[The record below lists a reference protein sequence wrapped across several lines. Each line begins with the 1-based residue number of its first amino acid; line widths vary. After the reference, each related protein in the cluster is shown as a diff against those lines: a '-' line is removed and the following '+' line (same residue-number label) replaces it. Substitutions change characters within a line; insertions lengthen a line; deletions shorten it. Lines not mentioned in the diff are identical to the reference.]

1 MNRNL
6 TSTSA
11 PRAFEEAVL
20 TCIREET
27 FPYVEKRHEQPLSEA
42 EFWARLLRDPRPFAG
57 IVRTNPGIVVDHSNG
72 DVVFLLDPWRARLAG
87 LPTPPPGY
95 QWQTF
100 QGGCFPMPGVHLMRL
115 WNVSEFGYLLSEG
128 G

>member
-1 MNRNL
+1 MFNRTVISDL
-6 TSTSA
+6 TS
-11 PRAFEEAVL
+11 
-20 TCIREET
+20 IREET
-27 FPYVEKRHEQPLSEA
+27 FSYAEEGPGLLIVSVE

-115 WNVSEFGYLLSEG
+115 WNVSEFGYLLPEG